1 MEADWDEITRIAV
14 PSSGLHAIP
23 SPASAVIFDEL
34 QELLW
39 VGNDQV
45 SQVGGTVRGL
55 NSHLAAR
62 EDLSP
67 STAGNCNGMSQSRHI
82 WGKVL

>member
-23 SPASAVIFDEL
+23 SPASAIAFDDL

-45 SQVGGTVRGL
+45 SV
-55 NSHLAAR
+55 AR
-62 EDLSP
+62 
-67 STAGNCNGMSQSRHI
+67 R
-82 WGKVL
+82 VLVLVLVLLTCAQGPDHFVLWS